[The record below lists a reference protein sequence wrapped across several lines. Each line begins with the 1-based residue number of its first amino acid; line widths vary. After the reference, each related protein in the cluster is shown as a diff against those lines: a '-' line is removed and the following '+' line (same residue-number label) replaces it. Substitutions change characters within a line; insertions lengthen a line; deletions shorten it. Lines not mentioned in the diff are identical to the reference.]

1 MSERNAEASLEIARR
16 AVALDDKDPT
26 AHAVLGRAY
35 SALGYDDPAIAELR
49 EAVRLN
55 PNLALAHYGLGL
67 ALVLCGKPRGSDS
80 QLDAARRLSPHDPY
94 LWSFAMFRAWAHLS
108 LGDFERAIEDASLS
122 VRQPRAPFP
131 AWGTLACA
139 LGHVGRVEEGKAA
152 LAKALELEPRFLTM
166 GFIDDIGPNPGFG
179 VFHALLRRPPRG
191 CSERP
196 GSADDRSD
204 AEGVERAS
212 GTRMIPPLEADG

>member
-1 MSERNAEASLEIARR
+1 MSERNAEAALEIARR

-35 SALGYDDPAIAELR
+35 SALGDHEPAIAELR

-67 ALVLCGKPRGSDS
+67 TLVVCGKPREAIPE
-80 QLDAARRLSPHDPY
+80 LDAAQRLSPHDPY

-108 LGDFERAIEDASLS
+108 LGDFEAAIEDANLS

-131 AWGTLACA
+131 AWGTLAST
-139 LGHVGRVEEGKAA
+139 LGHLGRIEEGRAA
-152 LAKALELEPRFLTM
+152 LSKAHELEPRFSTL
-166 GFIDDIGPNPGFG
+166 GFIHEIWPNLDSVFSGRFYDGLRMVAPGI
-179 VFHALLRRPPRG
+179 PDPR
-191 CSERP
+191 
-196 GSADDRSD
+196 AVDRT
-204 AEGVERAS
+204 GKAS
-212 GTRMIPPLEADG
+212 RES